1 MKTKTTTQWKHNNA
15 YSLQVSYEVSGE
27 AQETYFTVSSLLL
40 NNVELS
46 KLQIVTNGLLLISL
60 WWLKKHLVSRIRL
73 GSKSGNFLWE
83 QEERICSNTLIFL

>member
-46 KLQIVTNGLLLISL
+46 KLQIVTNVLLLISL
-60 WWLKKHLVSRIRL
+60 WLYFWNKLDIGTYIFGDL
-73 GSKSGNFLWE
+73 GV
-83 QEERICSNTLIFL
+83 EEIEHF